1 MNEFSKFWLFLSK
14 KKKLNFFLIVFLSI
28 FQALLE
34 LISIAAVIPFI
45 TFLLK
50 PDELNNYQFIFESIN
65 FFNITLQDN
74 LIISLCII
82 FCLIFLI
89 KNILIIFINKKIFE
103 FIFEFRSNLHIDLLN
118 KVLHQNYLFFVK
130 EGFSKINNILSEE
143 INNYCLNSV
152 RPMINLLRELIICF
166 GLFLLVSFAG
176 YLTNLLF
183 IIPFIIIIALI
194 LKKINRFI
202 RDWSKTRIKNKE
214 NLVKLKYGLIHGIKE
229 TLINGNISKLLN
241 HFKKNYI
248 SLQNIDVK
256 NNTIGTY
263 PRALLEQTVVIIFI
277 LIIIFMNKTT
287 NNFDDTIIILG
298 FYLAVSYRLIPAIN
312 NIAISNQQIK
322 FGKPSYNRISEYFS
336 LKRAN
341 FFLENNEKQN
351 VLDFNKS
358 IELKKINFSY
368 QGKKTIFENLD
379 FIINKN
385 ETIGIFGESG
395 SGKSTFLDIL
405 TCLIK
410 MDEGNIYLDKKKLED
425 PSDIR
430 KYQNLF
436 SVVTQESFLTNES
449 ILENIIPDFD
459 SEIYDKDKLERSIE
473 FSSLKSTIKSLEN
486 GLNTKIGL
494 ALKSLSSGQKQRIA
508 IARAYYSEREILVF
522 DEATNALD
530 EKNEKKIF
538 ENIAALKNKKTIII
552 ISHKTE
558 NLKICDKIYFVD
570 KKKLNLKKND

>member
-1 MNEFSKFWLFLSK
+1 MKEFSKFWLFLSP
-14 KKKLNFFLIVFLSI
+14 KKKLNFFFIVFLSI
-28 FQALLE
+28 FQAILE

-50 PDELNNYQFIFESIN
+50 PDELNNYLFIFEYLNNLNVLI
-65 FFNITLQDN
+65 QDN
-74 LIISLCII
+74 LVISLCLI

-89 KNILIIFINKKIFE
+89 KNILIIFINKKIFQ
-103 FIFEFRSNLHIDLLN
+103 FIFKFRSSLHIDLLN

-176 YLTNLLF
+176 YLTNLIF
-183 IIPFIIIIALI
+183 IIPFVLVIALI
-194 LKKINRFI
+194 LKKINKFI
-202 RDWSKTRIKNKE
+202 QDWSQTRIKNKE
-214 NLVKLKYGLIHGIKE
+214 DLVKLKYSLIHGIKE
-229 TLINGNISKLLN
+229 TLINGNIYKLLN

-263 PRALLEQTVVIIFI
+263 PRALLEQTVIIIFI

-298 FYLAVSYRLIPAIN
+298 FYLAVSYRLLPAIN
-312 NIAISNQQIK
+312 NIAVSNQQLK
-322 FGKPSYNRISEYFS
+322 FGKPSHNKIFEYFS
-336 LKRAN
+336 LKKEN
-341 FFLENNEKQN
+341 FFLENHEKQN
-351 VLDFNKS
+351 VLDFKKS
-358 IELKKINFSY
+358 IDLKNISFSY
-368 QGKKTIFENLD
+368 QGKKKIFENLNLK
-379 FIINKN
+379 INKN
-385 ETIGIFGESG
+385 EIIGIFGESG

-405 TCLIK
+405 TYLIK
-410 MDEGNIYLDKKKLED
+410 VDEGHIYLDDKQLLNL
-425 PSDIR
+425 SDIR

-436 SVVTQESFLTNES
+436 SIVTQESFLTNES
-449 ILENIIPDFD
+449 ILENIIPNIDNENF
-459 SEIYDKDKLERSIE
+459 DKDKLDNSIE
-473 FSSLKSTIKSLEN
+473 FSCLRTTIKSLEN

-494 ALKSLSSGQKQRIA
+494 AFKSLSSGQKQRIA
-508 IARAYYSEREILVF
+508 IARAYYSDREILVF

-538 ENIAALKNKKTIII
+538 ENIAGLKNKRTIII

-558 NLKICDKIYFVD
+558 NLKICDKVYFVD
-570 KKKLNLKKND
+570 KNNIYLK

>member
-229 TLINGNISKLLN
+229 TLINGNIS
-241 HFKKNYI
+241 
-248 SLQNIDVK
+248 
-256 NNTIGTY
+256 
-263 PRALLEQTVVIIFI
+263 I

-570 KKKLNLKKND
+570 KKKLNLKKDD